1 MLVFLML
8 NVILLPLVIS
18 FSSDGVNPGW
28 LTFSCFSDVIFLS
41 DILLNFWTGYITEE
55 NVVILDLKQI
65 RKFYVKRW
73 LTLDILSIFPFDY
86 IMLGIFQAQ
95 SLTALVAASRVLRLL
110 RLMKLLSLLR
120 LFRVVRFMHYL
131 SKWEEVRVTLVPA
144 CIFCWSN
151 MQGWLQFTIYKYM
164 YLQGYFQFAIATC
177 TCSSQTFHPARTS
190 LVSTPGLVWLGEMV

>member
-65 RKFYVKRW
+65 RKFYIKRW
-73 LTLDILSIFPFDY
+73 LTLDILSVFPFDY

-95 SLTALVAASRVLRLL
+95 SLTALCNCDICYSVQFFQKYSGQMFFPLL
-110 RLMKLLSLLR
+110 
-120 LFRVVRFMHYL
+120 
-131 SKWEEVRVTLVPA
+131 
-144 CIFCWSN
+144 
-151 MQGWLQFTIYKYM
+151 
-164 YLQGYFQFAIATC
+164 
-177 TCSSQTFHPARTS
+177 TS
-190 LVSTPGLVWLGEMV
+190 GPRDQ